1 MIFFYTFWYKTLT
14 FIYLFAN
21 IYTGDFMNKD
31 CIVTKINSIIL
42 FDGRH
47 NKEGFSSF
55 RPFLPYNELILHL
68 SGESTINFDGKIYHC
83 EKGTLRY
90 LPKGA
95 HKIYEVRRH
104 QAGDCIDIFFDTDLP
119 LNEESFSFNMQN
131 NIALQALFKKASSLW
146 LSKSEGYYHK
156 CISILYE
163 IISELENHNYAP
175 KVKFKI
181 LEPAINYINEN
192 FLKDKIS
199 VEHLARISRVSQSY
213 LKKLFVKSLGVTP
226 VKYIIQLKTS
236 YAADLLKTEMYTVS
250 QVAKICG
257 YSNVYFFSRQFKEYV
272 GISPS
277 DYRKN
282 EGNALLNNERK
293 EKKKCL

>member
-1 MIFFYTFWYKTLT
+1 
-14 FIYLFAN
+14 
-21 IYTGDFMNKD
+21 MNKD

-42 FDGRH
+42 FSGSHID
-47 NKEGFSSF
+47 EGFSSF
-55 RPFLPYNELILHL
+55 RPFLPYNELIFHL
-68 SGESTINFDGKIYHC
+68 SGDSMITFDDKTYHC

-95 HKIYEVRRH
+95 HKTYEVRRH
-104 QAGDCIDIFFDTDLP
+104 QVGDCIDIFFDTDLP
-119 LNEESFSFNMQN
+119 LSEEAFFLNMQN
-131 NIALQALFKKASSLW
+131 SIALQALFKKASSLW

-163 IISELENHNYAP
+163 IIAELENHNYAP
-175 KVKFKI
+175 KVKFKV
-181 LEPAINYINEN
+181 LEPAIDYINEN

-199 VEHLARISRVSQSY
+199 VEHLAQISMVSQSY
-213 LKKLFVKSLGVTP
+213 LKKLFVKRFGVTP

-250 QVAKICG
+250 QVAEICG

-272 GISPS
+272 GVSPS

-282 EGNALLNNERK
+282 EQSKVYENE
-293 EKKKCL
+293 